1 MTGNLKAQ
9 DIDGEQ
15 HGYEPSD
22 YDFHHHHLGAF
33 DYCCDFQQ
41 VSMNVGILFG
51 VLSATRSLNT

>member
-22 YDFHHHHLGAF
+22 YDIHHHHLGAF

-41 VSMNVGILFG
+41 VSMNVGI
-51 VLSATRSLNT
+51 